1 MPRDP
6 EKRRL
11 SNKASR
17 ERHKEDYLQYM
28 KDYRASHQEQI
39 QQREAEYRE
48 EHQEHIQE
56 RNKQYKQE
64 HHDEEL
70 ARHYKWREE
79 HYEEYLEDQVQRTNA
94 RRNKLREQIL
104 DILGRK
110 CVRCGYDA
118 DVRALQIDHVNGG
131 GSQERKKLVYGIPYY
146 RRILESVQTNSGEF
160 QVLCAN
166 CNVIKRMEEQEHGKR
181 RKRNETT

>member
-6 EKRRL
+6 EKRKA

-17 ERHKEDYLQYM
+17 ERHKERYLHYL
-28 KDYRASHQEQI
+28 KEYRAIHPEEI
-39 QQREAEYRE
+39 KQRETEYYE
-48 EHQEHIQE
+48 QNKEHIIERTKQYRQEHPE
-56 RNKQYKQE
+56 A
-64 HHDEEL
+64 EL
-70 ARHYKWREE
+70 AH
-79 HYEEYLEDQVQRTNA
+79 LQRLNA

-110 CVRCGYDA
+110 CVRCGYDT

-146 RRILESVQTNSGEF
+146 RRILECVQANSGEY

-166 CNVIKRMEEQEHGKR
+166 CNTIKRMEEQEHGKR
-181 RKRNETT
+181 QRRKETA